1 MSQDDYRFK
10 GAPANFPAYIPADLY
25 AILKP
30 APDVARKISYMESSA
45 DYLTKESIP
54 PVLFTDDESKE
65 LSTLQTALQDYV
77 LQQQARWVTNQG
89 DIESEWEGYLAQLE
103 TMGVE
108 RYIQIYQDATN
119 RYYGK

>member
-1 MSQDDYRFK
+1 
-10 GAPANFPAYIPADLY
+10 
-25 AILKP
+25 
-30 APDVARKISYMESSA
+30 MESSA

-108 RYIQIYQDATN
+108 RYVQIYQDATN

>member
-1 MSQDDYRFK
+1 MHLRTTEGTVGVS
-10 GAPANFPAYIPADLY
+10 
-25 AILKP
+25 
-30 APDVARKISYMESSA
+30 
-45 DYLTKESIP
+45 
-54 PVLFTDDESKE
+54 DDESKE

-108 RYIQIYQDATN
+108 RYVQIYQDATD